1 MIYAKVLSCFLIVSK
16 EILILSTKK
25 LIILMSIKNYLLI
38 SGIYFTYKFIIPYTK
53 RKQNIF
59 SVFLKYWLSFHVFI
73 KLVIKAEMHAK
84 HVFLNFFC
92 YMKIQYDFFIFER
105 LGWMHEK
112 KYIFFYIM
120 CFCNISKK
128 TGYFNTEFISL

>member
-16 EILILSTKK
+16 KIIILLAKK
-25 LIILMSIKNYLLI
+25 LIILMSIKNYILI
-38 SGIYFTYKFIIPYTK
+38 SGIYFTYKFIISYTK

-59 SVFLKYWLSFHVFI
+59 LVFLKYWFSSHVFI

-112 KYIFFYIM
+112 KI
-120 CFCNISKK
+120 
-128 TGYFNTEFISL
+128 YFSI